1 MPQPFL
7 NVFQADTVCIEY
19 FRFMSG
25 SEDVERK
32 NIPEPEFVP
41 SVTYFT
47 HDTGIMSASVARD
60 FHYLLLMPEP
70 ERYFT
75 VSLAAQQPG
84 ISQQEAEQILSE
96 FYTRR
101 LRQGRINIPVSRHRA
116 HSHTVRKRAGG
127 YKTPPV
133 GAVPTGGDPFQS
145 MGLPQMILEHL
156 PRQPLLCRKLVIF
169 RFMLWNAY
177 VGGGFHLELVHG
189 FTGFRDVDVGRVTV
203 RHSSASPYLF
213 WGNPF

>member
-47 HDTGIMSASVARD
+47 HDTGFMSASVARD
-60 FHYLLLMPEP
+60 FHYPLLMPEP

-75 VSLAAQQPG
+75 VSLAAQQLG
-84 ISQQEAEQILSE
+84 ISQQEAE
-96 FYTRR
+96 
-101 LRQGRINIPVSRHRA
+101 
-116 HSHTVRKRAGG
+116 
-127 YKTPPV
+127 
-133 GAVPTGGDPFQS
+133 TGGDPFLDIE
-145 MGLPQMILEHL
+145 LPQMILEHHAEAA
-156 PRQPLLCRKLVIF
+156 P
-169 RFMLWNAY
+169 FM
-177 VGGGFHLELVHG
+177 
-189 FTGFRDVDVGRVTV
+189 
-203 RHSSASPYLF
+203 
-213 WGNPF
+213 

>member
-47 HDTGIMSASVARD
+47 HDTGIMS
-60 FHYLLLMPEP
+60 
-70 ERYFT
+70 
-75 VSLAAQQPG
+75 VSLAAQQLG

-116 HSHTVRKRAGG
+116 HSHTVRKRTGG

-133 GAVPTGGDPFQS
+133 GAIPTGGDPFLDIE
-145 MGLPQMILEHL
+145 LPQMILEHHAEAA
-156 PRQPLLCRKLVIF
+156 P
-169 RFMLWNAY
+169 FM
-177 VGGGFHLELVHG
+177 
-189 FTGFRDVDVGRVTV
+189 
-203 RHSSASPYLF
+203 
-213 WGNPF
+213 

>member
-47 HDTGIMSASVARD
+47 HDTGIMS
-60 FHYLLLMPEP
+60 
-70 ERYFT
+70 
-75 VSLAAQQPG
+75 VSLAAQQLG

-101 LRQGRINIPVSRHRA
+101 LRQGRLNIPVSRHRA
-116 HSHTVRKRAGG
+116 HSHTVRKRTGG

-133 GAVPTGGDPFQS
+133 GAIPTGGDPFLDIE
-145 MGLPQMILEHL
+145 LPQMILEHHAEAA
-156 PRQPLLCRKLVIF
+156 P
-169 RFMLWNAY
+169 FM
-177 VGGGFHLELVHG
+177 
-189 FTGFRDVDVGRVTV
+189 
-203 RHSSASPYLF
+203 
-213 WGNPF
+213 

>member
-70 ERYFT
+70 EDGYSSVMKCPEVYREFFAFLSRPHYVETLALLYSQEPERYIT
-75 VSLAAQQPG
+75 VSLAARQLG

-116 HSHTVRKRAGG
+116 HSHTVRKRTGG

-133 GAVPTGGDPFQS
+133 GAIPTGGDPFLDIE
-145 MGLPQMILEHL
+145 LPQMILEHHAEAA
-156 PRQPLLCRKLVIF
+156 P
-169 RFMLWNAY
+169 FM
-177 VGGGFHLELVHG
+177 
-189 FTGFRDVDVGRVTV
+189 
-203 RHSSASPYLF
+203 
-213 WGNPF
+213 

>member
-60 FHYLLLMPEP
+60 FHYLLLIPEP
-70 ERYFT
+70 
-75 VSLAAQQPG
+75 
-84 ISQQEAEQILSE
+84 EQILSE

-116 HSHTVRKRAGG
+116 HSHTVRKRTGG

-133 GAVPTGGDPFQS
+133 GAIPTGGDPFLDIE
-145 MGLPQMILEHL
+145 LPQMILEHHAEAA
-156 PRQPLLCRKLVIF
+156 P
-169 RFMLWNAY
+169 FM
-177 VGGGFHLELVHG
+177 
-189 FTGFRDVDVGRVTV
+189 
-203 RHSSASPYLF
+203 
-213 WGNPF
+213 

>member
-32 NIPEPEFVP
+32 YIPEPEFVP

-75 VSLAAQQPG
+75 VSLAAQQLG

-96 FYTRR
+96 FYTQR

-116 HSHTVRKRAGG
+116 HSHTVRKRTGG

-133 GAVPTGGDPFQS
+133 GAIPTGGDPFLDIE
-145 MGLPQMILEHL
+145 LPQMILEHHAEAA
-156 PRQPLLCRKLVIF
+156 P
-169 RFMLWNAY
+169 FM
-177 VGGGFHLELVHG
+177 
-189 FTGFRDVDVGRVTV
+189 
-203 RHSSASPYLF
+203 
-213 WGNPF
+213 

>member
-7 NVFQADTVCIEY
+7 NVFQAGTVCIEY

-41 SVTYFT
+41 SVTHFT
-47 HDTGIMSASVARD
+47 HDTGIMS
-60 FHYLLLMPEP
+60 
-70 ERYFT
+70 
-75 VSLAAQQPG
+75 VSLAAQQLG

-116 HSHTVRKRAGG
+116 HSHTVRKRTGG

-133 GAVPTGGDPFQS
+133 GAIPTGGDPFLDTE
-145 MGLPQMILEHL
+145 LPQMILEHHAEAA
-156 PRQPLLCRKLVIF
+156 P
-169 RFMLWNAY
+169 FM
-177 VGGGFHLELVHG
+177 
-189 FTGFRDVDVGRVTV
+189 
-203 RHSSASPYLF
+203 
-213 WGNPF
+213 

>member
-47 HDTGIMSASVARD
+47 HDTGIMS
-60 FHYLLLMPEP
+60 
-70 ERYFT
+70 
-75 VSLAAQQPG
+75 VSLAAQQLG

-116 HSHTVRKRAGG
+116 HTHTVRKRTGG

-133 GAVPTGGDPFQS
+133 GAIPTGGDPFLDIE
-145 MGLPQMILEHL
+145 LPQMILEHHAEAA
-156 PRQPLLCRKLVIF
+156 P
-169 RFMLWNAY
+169 FM
-177 VGGGFHLELVHG
+177 
-189 FTGFRDVDVGRVTV
+189 
-203 RHSSASPYLF
+203 
-213 WGNPF
+213 

>member
-1 MPQPFL
+1 MLHFINVVVNGPELFDVDVKRRKLCL
-7 NVFQADTVCIEY
+7 NVLVLLLQPLTLSAPY

-32 NIPEPEFVP
+32 NIPEPEFFP

-101 LRQGRINIPVSRHRA
+101 LRRGRINIPVSRHRA
-116 HSHTVRKRAGG
+116 HSHAVRKRTGG

-133 GAVPTGGDPFQS
+133 GAIPTGGDPFLDTE
-145 MGLPQMILEHL
+145 LPQMILEHHAEAA
-156 PRQPLLCRKLVIF
+156 P
-169 RFMLWNAY
+169 FM
-177 VGGGFHLELVHG
+177 
-189 FTGFRDVDVGRVTV
+189 
-203 RHSSASPYLF
+203 
-213 WGNPF
+213 

>member
-47 HDTGIMSASVARD
+47 HDTGIMS
-60 FHYLLLMPEP
+60 
-70 ERYFT
+70 
-75 VSLAAQQPG
+75 VSLAAQQLG

-101 LRQGRINIPVSRHRA
+101 LRQGRINIPVSRRRA
-116 HSHTVRKRAGG
+116 HTHTVRKRTGG

-133 GAVPTGGDPFQS
+133 GAIPTGGDPFLDIE
-145 MGLPQMILEHL
+145 LPQMILEHHAEAA
-156 PRQPLLCRKLVIF
+156 P
-169 RFMLWNAY
+169 FM
-177 VGGGFHLELVHG
+177 
-189 FTGFRDVDVGRVTV
+189 
-203 RHSSASPYLF
+203 
-213 WGNPF
+213 

>member
-1 MPQPFL
+1 
-7 NVFQADTVCIEY
+7 
-19 FRFMSG
+19 MSG

-60 FHYLLLMPEP
+60 FHYLLLMQEP

-75 VSLAAQQPG
+75 VSLAAQQLG

-116 HSHTVRKRAGG
+116 HPHRPETHRR
-127 YKTPPV
+127 
-133 GAVPTGGDPFQS
+133 
-145 MGLPQMILEHL
+145 I
-156 PRQPLLCRKLVIF
+156 
-169 RFMLWNAY
+169 
-177 VGGGFHLELVHG
+177 
-189 FTGFRDVDVGRVTV
+189 
-203 RHSSASPYLF
+203 
-213 WGNPF
+213 

>member
-7 NVFQADTVCIEY
+7 NVFQTDTVCIEY

-32 NIPEPEFVP
+32 NIPEPEFFP

-75 VSLAAQQPG
+75 VSP
-84 ISQQEAEQILSE
+84 LSSWGSVS
-96 FYTRR
+96 RR
-101 LRQGRINIPVSRHRA
+101 LSRSFRN
-116 HSHTVRKRAGG
+116 STPGG
-127 YKTPPV
+127 C
-133 GAVPTGGDPFQS
+133 GGV
-145 MGLPQMILEHL
+145 E
-156 PRQPLLCRKLVIF
+156 
-169 RFMLWNAY
+169 
-177 VGGGFHLELVHG
+177 
-189 FTGFRDVDVGRVTV
+189 
-203 RHSSASPYLF
+203 
-213 WGNPF
+213 

>member
-47 HDTGIMSASVARD
+47 HDTGIMSASVARN

-75 VSLAAQQPG
+75 VSLAAQQLG
-84 ISQQEAEQILSE
+84 ISQQEAEQIFRNS
-96 FYTRR
+96 T
-101 LRQGRINIPVSRHRA
+101 P
-116 HSHTVRKRAGG
+116 GG
-127 YKTPPV
+127 
-133 GAVPTGGDPFQS
+133 
-145 MGLPQMILEHL
+145 
-156 PRQPLLCRKLVIF
+156 C
-169 RFMLWNAY
+169 
-177 VGGGFHLELVHG
+177 
-189 FTGFRDVDVGRVTV
+189 GRVE
-203 RHSSASPYLF
+203 
-213 WGNPF
+213 

>member
-47 HDTGIMSASVARD
+47 HDTGIMSASVARN

-75 VSLAAQQPG
+75 VSLAAQQLG

-116 HSHTVRKRAGG
+116 HRPAGRKR
-127 YKTPPV
+127 
-133 GAVPTGGDPFQS
+133 TGG
-145 MGLPQMILEHL
+145 
-156 PRQPLLCRKLVIF
+156 
-169 RFMLWNAY
+169 
-177 VGGGFHLELVHG
+177 
-189 FTGFRDVDVGRVTV
+189 
-203 RHSSASPYLF
+203 
-213 WGNPF
+213 

>member
-47 HDTGIMSASVARD
+47 HDTGIMSASVARN

-75 VSLAAQQPG
+75 VSLAAQQLG

-101 LRQGRINIPVSRHRA
+101 LRQGRLNIPVSRHRA
-116 HSHTVRKRAGG
+116 HSHAVRKRTGG

-133 GAVPTGGDPFQS
+133 GAIPTGGDPFLDTE
-145 MGLPQMILEHL
+145 LPQMIFGQILQLATLHKFNNYFSL
-156 PRQPLLCRKLVIF
+156 FQPNMLVFVAAFVPSLVSWRTFLAHKLKI
-169 RFMLWNAY
+169 NA
-177 VGGGFHLELVHG
+177 VF
-189 FTGFRDVDVGRVTV
+189 
-203 RHSSASPYLF
+203 
-213 WGNPF
+213 

>member
-7 NVFQADTVCIEY
+7 NVFQAGTVCIEY

-70 ERYFT
+70 SAISLSHWPLSSWGS
-75 VSLAAQQPG
+75 VS
-84 ISQQEAEQILSE
+84 
-96 FYTRR
+96 RR
-101 LRQGRINIPVSRHRA
+101 LSRSFRN
-116 HSHTVRKRAGG
+116 STPGG
-127 YKTPPV
+127 C
-133 GAVPTGGDPFQS
+133 D
-145 MGLPQMILEHL
+145 
-156 PRQPLLCRKLVIF
+156 
-169 RFMLWNAY
+169 
-177 VGGGFHLELVHG
+177 
-189 FTGFRDVDVGRVTV
+189 RVE
-203 RHSSASPYLF
+203 
-213 WGNPF
+213 

>member
-32 NIPEPEFVP
+32 NIPEPE
-41 SVTYFT
+41 
-47 HDTGIMSASVARD
+47 
-60 FHYLLLMPEP
+60 
-70 ERYFT
+70 RYIT
-75 VSLAAQQPG
+75 VSLAARQLG

-116 HSHTVRKRAGG
+116 HSHTVRKRTGG

-133 GAVPTGGDPFQS
+133 GAIPTGGDPFLDTE
-145 MGLPQMILEHL
+145 LPQMILEHHAEAA
-156 PRQPLLCRKLVIF
+156 P
-169 RFMLWNAY
+169 FM
-177 VGGGFHLELVHG
+177 
-189 FTGFRDVDVGRVTV
+189 
-203 RHSSASPYLF
+203 
-213 WGNPF
+213 

>member
-47 HDTGIMSASVARD
+47 HDTGIMS
-60 FHYLLLMPEP
+60 
-70 ERYFT
+70 
-75 VSLAAQQPG
+75 VSLAAQQLG
-84 ISQQEAEQILSE
+84 ISQQEVEQILSE

-116 HSHTVRKRAGG
+116 HTHTVRKRTGG

-133 GAVPTGGDPFQS
+133 GAIPTGGDPFLDIE
-145 MGLPQMILEHL
+145 LPQMILEHHAEAA
-156 PRQPLLCRKLVIF
+156 P
-169 RFMLWNAY
+169 FM
-177 VGGGFHLELVHG
+177 
-189 FTGFRDVDVGRVTV
+189 
-203 RHSSASPYLF
+203 
-213 WGNPF
+213 

>member
-47 HDTGIMSASVARD
+47 HDTGIMSASVARN

-75 VSLAAQQPG
+75 VSLAAQQLG

-116 HSHTVRKRAGG
+116 HSHAVRKRTGG

-133 GAVPTGGDPFQS
+133 GAIPTGGDPFLDTE
-145 MGLPQMILEHL
+145 LPQMIFGQILQLATLHKFNNYFSL
-156 PRQPLLCRKLVIF
+156 FQPNMLVFVAAFVPSLVSWRTFLAHKLKI
-169 RFMLWNAY
+169 NA
-177 VGGGFHLELVHG
+177 VF
-189 FTGFRDVDVGRVTV
+189 
-203 RHSSASPYLF
+203 
-213 WGNPF
+213 

>member
-32 NIPEPEFVP
+32 NIPEPE
-41 SVTYFT
+41 
-47 HDTGIMSASVARD
+47 
-60 FHYLLLMPEP
+60 
-70 ERYFT
+70 RYFT
-75 VSLAAQQPG
+75 VSLAAQQLG

-116 HSHTVRKRAGG
+116 HSHTVRKRTGG

-133 GAVPTGGDPFQS
+133 GAIPTGGDPFLDIE
-145 MGLPQMILEHL
+145 LPQMILEHHAEAA
-156 PRQPLLCRKLVIF
+156 P
-169 RFMLWNAY
+169 FM
-177 VGGGFHLELVHG
+177 
-189 FTGFRDVDVGRVTV
+189 
-203 RHSSASPYLF
+203 
-213 WGNPF
+213 